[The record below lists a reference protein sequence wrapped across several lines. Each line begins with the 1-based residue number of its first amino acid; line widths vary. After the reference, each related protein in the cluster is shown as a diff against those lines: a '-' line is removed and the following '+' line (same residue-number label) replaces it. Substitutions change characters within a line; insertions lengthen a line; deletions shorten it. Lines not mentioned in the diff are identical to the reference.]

1 MFSICQNSKKLEFN
15 RYQKSVEAPF
25 ICYADLECI
34 VEKIDGSKNNP
45 ESSSITKES
54 KHILSGFSM
63 PTLSSLRS
71 REDKHDLC
79 RDKDCMKMFV
89 NS

>member
-15 RYQKSVEAPF
+15 RYQKSVKAPF

-45 ESSSITKES
+45 ES
-54 KHILSGFSM
+54 
-63 PTLSSLRS
+63 
-71 REDKHDLC
+71 
-79 RDKDCMKMFV
+79 
-89 NS
+89 